1 MRLILLALLPFLLLQ
16 PVAAADPESASATG
30 HSTYAAH
37 AAEVTDYIQQTFL
50 DAKTGVYLKA
60 RSNPRPDWVW
70 LQSVMF
76 ADLIAASHAD
86 HDRYAPLLEQY
97 FTALDIYWDAQATI
111 PGYEPAP
118 TQGNGHDK
126 YYDDNAWFVIAL
138 AEAYRDNHDPRYL
151 KRAEE
156 TLRFVLSGWDD
167 ELGGGIWWH
176 ERHKDGTKNT
186 CANGPAAVGCL
197 KLAEIEQ
204 DQTKRDALVAEAR
217 RIVVW
222 TSNALQDT
230 DGLFDDRKV
239 VASGEI
245 KRGKLTY
252 NSALMLRAY
261 LELYR
266 ASGDEADLTEAKR
279 IGKAADWFIDQ
290 QTGVYRDPLRYAH
303 FMVEADLDLY
313 QTTGEA
319 YLYDRAKRN
328 VDQWYANWQSE
339 KPDDMM
345 TSACLA
351 RVLWLISATAPSNAD

>member
-1 MRLILLALLPFLLLQ
+1 MRFAFLLLISCAFIHQ
-16 PVAAADPESASATG
+16 AQAADPEPATIADRASYATQ
-30 HSTYAAH
+30 

-50 DAKTGVYLKA
+50 DPKTGVYLKA
-60 RSNPRPDWVW
+60 RSNQRPDWVW

-76 ADLIAASHAD
+76 ANLIAASRAD
-86 HDRYAPLLEQY
+86 HDRYAPLLENY
-97 FTALDIYWDAQATI
+97 FKALDIYWDAQAAI

-138 AEAYRDNHDPRYL
+138 AEAYRDNQDPRYL
-151 KRAEE
+151 KRAKE
-156 TLRFVLSGWDD
+156 TLRFVLSGWDE

-176 ERHKDGTKNT
+176 ELHKDGTKNT

-197 KLAEIEQ
+197 KLAEIEK
-204 DQTKRDALVAEAR
+204 DETKRAAWIAEAR
-217 RIVVW
+217 RIVKW
-222 TSNALQDT
+222 TCEALQDT

-239 VASGEI
+239 VATGEI

-266 ASGDEADLTEAKR
+266 VSGDEADLHEAKR
-279 IGKAADWFIDQ
+279 IGKTSDWFLDREGGI
-290 QTGVYRDPLRYAH
+290 YRDALRYAH

-313 QTTGEA
+313 RTTGET

-328 VDQWYANWQSE
+328 VDQWYANWQAE

-351 RVLWLISATAPSNAD
+351 RALWLISEKK